1 MRSWRLSGAPA
12 PSSRASSRPFA
23 GRLISAALG
32 LGCGLGLSLASLG
45 AHALGCR
52 TATPAEA
59 AVYTLPQ
66 LMPGV
71 TSPRDGTCFIG
82 GLKVPGSDGTLLS
95 ANVFLPRQDPNGAK
109 APGVMFISSWAAADF
124 FEYVGQQQRLAQQG
138 YVAFAYTAR
147 GFWGSEGTVGVAGPA
162 DVADA
167 SAMLD
172 WISANTPADPQRL
185 ASAGISYG
193 AGLSLLAA
201 AKDSRIKAV
210 VAMSGWAALIEQ
222 MYRNEVP
229 NPIWL
234 DILQLSGQ
242 LTGRLDPLVANY
254 NSLLQNP
261 DTPAAKISEIAT
273 WAWARS
279 PSSGL
284 PQLNARQ
291 VPVMLVKNWQ
301 DDMFSPNSSMALF
314 AQLTGP
320 KKLLLQ
326 SGIHAS
332 AELPGAVLGV
342 DQHLWTQAQR
352 WLARWLKGEANGIDT
367 EPQVDL
373 QPKFQGYRELLST
386 WPAPELT
393 TQALYLQPRGAVR
406 WDWRCV
412 CTRGWTGGLGSA
424 PSGDTVSDRIGNAL
438 DTTASSGP
446 LPVLSPLMESVGL
459 PVINHQATILWGN
472 GIRYEGDWLRS
483 PLKLRGIPSL
493 QLRVKPSQA
502 RGMVVAYLYDVDA
515 AGFGTLITH
524 GARAWHQAQPGQ
536 AMNLGLDLV
545 ATAYDAPAGHYL
557 ALVLDTQDP
566 LYGKPVRAGESFE
579 FSLEFAPGQTQ
590 RLTLQS
596 R

>member
-1 MRSWRLSGAPA
+1 MRNDTARESGKPPSRPQSGA
-12 PSSRASSRPFA
+12 RRLA
-23 GRLISAALG
+23 GAL
-32 LGCGLGLSLASLG
+32 LGVGLGLLALG
-45 AHALGCR
+45 AQALGCR
-52 TATPAEA
+52 SATPAEA
-59 AVYTLPQ
+59 AVYTVPQ

-82 GLKVPGSDGTLLS
+82 GLRIPGSDGTLLS
-95 ANVFLPRQDPNGAK
+95 ANVFLPKADPSGAK

-167 SAMLD
+167 SSMLD
-172 WISANTPADPQRL
+172 WLSTNTPADPQRL

-201 AKDSRIKAV
+201 ARDSRIKAV
-210 VAMSGWAALIEQ
+210 VAMSGWASLIEQ

-242 LTGRLDPLVANY
+242 LTGRLDPLVASY

-261 DTPAAKISEIAT
+261 DTPAAKIGEIAS

-279 PSSGL
+279 PSSAV
-284 PQLNARQ
+284 PQLNSRQ

-301 DDMFSPNSSMALF
+301 DDMFSPNSSMTLFTALS
-314 AQLTGP
+314 GP

-342 DQHLWTQAQR
+342 DQHIWTQAQR
-352 WLARWLKGEANGIDT
+352 WLARWLKNEANGIDT
-367 EPQVDL
+367 EPKVDL
-373 QPKFQGYRELLST
+373 QPKFQGYRELLSN
-386 WPAPELT
+386 WPAPELK
-393 TQALYLQPRGAVR
+393 TQTLYLQPRGAIR

-412 CTRGWTGGLGSA
+412 CTRGWTGGLGGA
-424 PSGDTVSDRIGNAL
+424 PSGDTVSDRIGNSS

-493 QLRVKPSQA
+493 QLRIKPSQA

-515 AGFGTLITH
+515 AGFGTLISH

-557 ALVLDTQDP
+557 ALVLDTRDP
-566 LYGKPVRAGESFE
+566 LYGNPVRAGESFE
-579 FSLEFAPGQTQ
+579 YSLEFAPGQTQ

>member
-1 MRSWRLSGAPA
+1 MLA
-12 PSSRASSRPFA
+12 
-23 GRLISAALG
+23 
-32 LGCGLGLSLASLG
+32 GLGLSMFSA
-45 AHALGCR
+45 AAL
-52 TATPAEA
+52 A
-59 AVYTLPQ
+59 AVQCQPTAAGEVYVSFL
-66 LMPGV
+66 
-71 TSPRDGTCFIG
+71 TSPGKISPYDGTCWVDGIKITTHD
-82 GLKVPGSDGTLLS
+82 GLKLT
-95 ANVFLPRQDPNGAK
+95 ANVFLPKITSAGQKFPTIVMVNSWSMPN
-109 APGVMFISSWAAADF
+109 W
-124 FEYVGQQQRLAQQG
+124 EYIGQAQRLAKDG
-138 YVAFAYTAR
+138 YIVFEYASR
-147 GFWGSEGTVGVAGPA
+147 GWFNSEGMIGVASP
-162 DVADA
+162 DDIRDTSTMV
-167 SAMLD
+167 D
-172 WISANTPADPQRL
+172 WLSSNVPMDGNNLAIS
-185 ASAGISYG
+185 GISYG

>member
-1 MRSWRLSGAPA
+1 MQTWRTLESRQRAPRAPRQGRSLTGAVLSMTLGVT
-12 PSSRASSRPFA
+12 
-23 GRLISAALG
+23 LG
-32 LGCGLGLSLASLG
+32 LLSLG
-45 AHALGCR
+45 AQALGCR
-52 TATPAEA
+52 SATAAEA

-82 GLKVPGSDGTLLS
+82 GLKIPGSDGTLLS
-95 ANVFLPRQDPNGAK
+95 ANVFLPKADPAGGK
-109 APGVMFISSWAAADF
+109 APAVMFISSWAAADF

-167 SAMLD
+167 SSMLD

-201 AKDSRIKAV
+201 ARDSRIKAV
-210 VAMSGWAALIEQ
+210 VAMSGWASLIEQ

-261 DTPAAKISEIAT
+261 DTPAARISEIAS

-279 PSSGL
+279 PSSVL
-284 PQLNARQ
+284 PQLNSRR
-291 VPVMLVKNWQ
+291 VPIMLVKNWQ

-314 AQLTGP
+314 AGLEGP

-342 DQHLWTQAQR
+342 DQHIWTQAQR
-352 WLARWLKGEANGIDT
+352 WLARWLKNEANGVDT
-367 EPQVDL
+367 EPKVDL
-373 QPKFQGYRELLST
+373 QPKFAGYRELLSN
-386 WPAPELT
+386 WPAPELK
-393 TQALYLQPRGAVR
+393 TQALYLQPRGKVR
-406 WDWRCV
+406 WDWGCL
-412 CTRGWTGGLGSA
+412 CTKGWTGGLGSA
-424 PSGDTVSDRIGNAL
+424 PSAETVSDRIGNST

-472 GIRYEGDWLRS
+472 GIRYEGGWLKS
-483 PLKLRGIPSL
+483 ALKLRGIPSL

-524 GARAWHQAQPGQ
+524 GAGAWHQAQPGQ
-536 AMNLGLDLV
+536 AMNLSLDLV

-557 ALVLDTQDP
+557 ALVLDTKDP
-566 LYGKPVRAGESFE
+566 LYGNPVRAGESFE

>member
-1 MRSWRLSGAPA
+1 MRSRRFFGSSGTCSGPVRRSHALVA
-12 PSSRASSRPFA
+12 T
-23 GRLISAALG
+23 LLG
-32 LGCGLGLSLASLG
+32 LGLGLASLG
-45 AHALGCR
+45 AQALACR
-52 TATPAEA
+52 PATPAEA
-59 AVYTLPQ
+59 AIYTLPQ

-71 TSPRDGTCFIG
+71 SSPRDGTCFIG
-82 GLKVPGSDGTLLS
+82 GLRIPGSDGTLLS
-95 ANVFLPRQDPNGAK
+95 ANVFLPRPDPAGTK
-109 APGVMFISSWAAADF
+109 APAVMFISSWAAADF
-124 FEYVGQQQRLAQQG
+124 FEYVGQQHRLAQQG
-138 YVAFAYTAR
+138 YVAFSYTAR

-167 SAMLD
+167 SSMLD
-172 WISANTPADPQRL
+172 WMVASTPADPQRL

-210 VAMSGWAALIEQ
+210 VAMSGWAALIDQ

-242 LTGRLDPLVANY
+242 LTGRLDPIVAAY
-254 NSLLQNP
+254 NSALQNP
-261 DTPAAKISEIAT
+261 DTPPARIQEIAD
-273 WAWARS
+273 WAWPRS
-279 PSSGL
+279 PSSAI
-284 PQLNARQ
+284 PQLNSRR
-291 VPVMLVKNWQ
+291 VPILLAKNWQ
-301 DDMFSPNSSMALF
+301 DDMFSPNSTMALF
-314 AQLTGP
+314 SQLSGP

-332 AELPGAVLGV
+332 AELPGATLGME
-342 DQHLWTQAQR
+342 QHLWTQAQR
-352 WLARWLKGEANGIDT
+352 WLARWLKNEANGIDT
-367 EPQVDL
+367 EPKVDL
-373 QPKFQGYRELLST
+373 QPKFTRYRELLSD
-386 WPAPELT
+386 WPAPELK
-393 TQALYLQPRGAVR
+393 TQVLHLQPRGAVR
-406 WDWRCV
+406 WDWRCL
-412 CTRGWTGGLGSA
+412 CTRGWTGGLSGS
-424 PSGDTVSDRIGNAL
+424 PSGDTVSDRIVNSQ

-502 RGMVVAYLYDVDA
+502 RGMLVAYLYDVDA

-524 GARAWHQAQPGQ
+524 GARAWHQARPGQ
-536 AMNLGLDLV
+536 AMNVSLDLV

-557 ALVLDTQDP
+557 ALVLDTRDP
-566 LYGKPVRAGESFE
+566 LYGNPVRAGESFE
-579 FSLEFAPGQTQ
+579 LSLEFAPGQAQ

>member
-1 MRSWRLSGAPA
+1 MRNWRLFGA
-12 PSSRASSRPFA
+12 A
-23 GRLISAALG
+23 GRLSRAPRHLRALAGVLLGTG
-32 LGCGLGLSLASLG
+32 LCLASLG
-45 AHALGCR
+45 AQALGCR
-52 TATPAEA
+52 PATAAEA
-59 AVYTLPQ
+59 AIYTLPQ

-71 TSPRDGTCFIG
+71 SSPKDGTCFIG
-82 GLKVPGSDGTLLS
+82 GLKIPGSDGTLLS
-95 ANVFLPRQDPNGAK
+95 ANVFLPKPDPAGAK
-109 APGVMFISSWAAADF
+109 QPGVMFISSWAAADF
-124 FEYVGQQQRLAQQG
+124 FEYVGQQHRLAQQG

-167 SAMLD
+167 SSMLD
-172 WISANTPADPQRL
+172 WLNANTPVDPQRL

-261 DTPAAKISEIAT
+261 DTPAAKISEIAN
-273 WAWARS
+273 WAWPRS
-279 PSSGL
+279 PSSAL
-284 PQLNARQ
+284 PQLNSRQ
-291 VPVMLVKNWQ
+291 VPILLVKNWQ

-314 AQLTGP
+314 SQLTGP

-332 AELPGAVLGV
+332 AELPGATLGV
-342 DQHLWTQAQR
+342 EQHIWTQAQR
-352 WLARWLKGEANGIDT
+352 WLARWLKNEANGIDT
-367 EPQVDL
+367 EPKVDL
-373 QPKFQGYRELLST
+373 QPKFAHYRELLSD
-386 WPAPELT
+386 WPAPELK
-393 TQALYLQPRGAVR
+393 TQTLHLQPRGAVR
-406 WDWRCV
+406 WDWRCF
-412 CTRGWTGGLGSA
+412 CTRGWTGGLA
-424 PSGDTVSDRIGNAL
+424 ATPSGDSVSDRIGNSM

-483 PLKLRGIPSL
+483 PLKLRGIPNL
-493 QLRVKPSQA
+493 QLRIKPSQA
-502 RGMVVAYLYDVDA
+502 RGMLVAYLYDVDA

-536 AMNLGLDLV
+536 AMNLSLDLV

-557 ALVLDTQDP
+557 ALVLDTRDP
-566 LYGKPVRAGESFE
+566 LYGNPVRAGESFE

-590 RLTLQS
+590 RLMLQS